1 MSQFQRPVLLNQTHE
16 CVGFCSGEPTL
27 DRWLVERAWPNELS
41 GASRTFVTTPIAR
54 SDVVGFYSL
63 AASSV
68 RLGDAPGIVRR
79 NMPDPIPVILLGRLA
94 IDQSV
99 QGCGLGRALLQDSVR
114 RVLAASDVIGV
125 RALLVH
131 AINDHVTGFY
141 RNFGFV
147 PSPVEA
153 TTLFL
158 PLARIKASSDVR
170 RSIPWTKEDD

>member
-1 MSQFQRPVLLNQTHE
+1 MSRFQRPVLLNQAHE

-41 GASRTFVTTPIAR
+41 GASRTFVTTPVACPN
-54 SDVVGFYSL
+54 VVGFYSL

-68 RLGDAPGIVRR
+68 RLGDAPGVVRR
-79 NMPDPIPVILLGRLA
+79 NMPNPIPVILLGRLA

-131 AINDHVTGFY
+131 AISDHAVGFY
-141 RNFGFV
+141 RIFGFV
-147 PSPVEA
+147 PSPVETA
-153 TTLFL
+153 TLFL
-158 PLARIKASSDVR
+158 PLARIKASSEVR
-170 RSIPWTKEDD
+170 SSMPWMEEGE